1 MRDRRRRV
9 DLEIERLQQLL
20 RLDVEGAEAREQL
33 LVAELDVL
41 RRRHGRHQ
49 AGFLVDHA
57 DAGGERVA
65 RRLEINRLAVDAIGA
80 GGEPDRAGDRLAER
94 RLAGAVLAD
103 QRVHLAGV
111 EVEID
116 AFDGVHAAVDL
127 AAVADAEHRLARV
140 SAGVTWR
147 RAIPK
152 TAILFIAA
160 APAWCSSTR
169 PLPFDTM
176 TRPCAVSIAAVMP

>member
-9 DLEIERLQQLL
+9 DVEVERLQELL
-20 RLDVEGAEAREQL
+20 RLDVERAEAGEQL
-33 LVAELDVL
+33 FVAELDVL

-65 RRLEINRLAVDAIGA
+65 RRLEIDRLAVDAVGA

-94 RLAGAVLAD
+94 RFAGAVLAD

-116 AFDGVHAAVDL
+116 PLDGMHAAIDL
-127 AAVADAEHRLARV
+127 AAVGDAEHRLARRLRLRDL
-140 SAGVTWR
+140 GR
-147 RAIPK
+147 LIEN
-152 TAILFIAA
+152 AILFMCALPFAA
-160 APAWCSSTR
+160 AARGRC
-169 PLPFDTM
+169 L
-176 TRPCAVSIAAVMP
+176 SIR